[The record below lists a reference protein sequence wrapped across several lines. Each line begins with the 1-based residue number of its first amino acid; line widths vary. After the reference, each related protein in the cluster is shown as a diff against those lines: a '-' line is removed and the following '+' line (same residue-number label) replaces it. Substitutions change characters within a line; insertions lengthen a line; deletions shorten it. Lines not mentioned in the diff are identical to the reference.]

1 MGRCCLDGYGWSNP
15 DTRKATARCLCI
27 PSTTQPLY
35 QGDGNPENEARRV
48 VCQVELQFLLLERK
62 VASLIPERIIHLSR
76 LQAHGNDCTMQC
88 AYACCVQIVKDV
100 ADLE

>member
-1 MGRCCLDGYGWSNP
+1 MDMAGAIQTP
-15 DTRKATARCLCI
+15 EK
-27 PSTTQPLY
+27 QPLGACAY
-35 QGDGNPENEARRV
+35 VLLLSHFTRGMETQKNEARRI
-48 VCQVELQFLLLERK
+48 VCQLELQFLLLERK
-62 VASLIPERIIHLSR
+62 VASLIPEKIINLSR